1 MTAGA
6 CDAKVTTEGKRC
18 HTVKSFWWHCFCP
31 LRSVLGRSIL
41 HYISFLILRFSN
53 KIQVTTALKRLCCTC
68 VLFQRAHDLWKPL
81 PLCSKYDRFIL
92 TWNQVNNIA
101 SPKKWTLLRKH
112 PKLRRTYVLSGT
124 SSININL
131 FHFRCVY
138 KVQQILNVVGTGQ
151 LDARTK
157 QHGTPCDLL
166 VNSEIR
172 ISTAFEIY

>member
-1 MTAGA
+1 MTAGD

-18 HTVKSFWWHCFCP
+18 HTVKSIWWHCFYP
-31 LRSVLGRSIL
+31 PRSALRRSIL
-41 HYISFLILRFSN
+41 HFIYFLLLRFSN
-53 KIQVTTALKRLCCTC
+53 KIQVTTVLKRLSYMCFISTC
-68 VLFQRAHDLWKPL
+68 SWPL
-81 PLCSKYDRFIL
+81 ETPFSLLKIRRFIL
-92 TWNQVNNIA
+92 TWNQVNKIA

-112 PKLRRTYVLSGT
+112 AKLRRTYFLSGT
-124 SSININL
+124 SSINIKP

-157 QHGTPCDLL
+157 QHGTPWDLL
-166 VNSEIR
+166 INAEIR